1 MIWPS
6 GPFEPIAI
14 TYSGGDETATIDEFR
29 DELGETLLVMRVH
42 QDRSR
47 AR

>member
-14 TYSGGDETATIDEFR
+14 TYSGGHKTATIDEFR

-42 QDRSR
+42 QGS
-47 AR
+47 